1 MIETP
6 PSRGSPPVSFSSAFG
21 GTAGR
26 RALPTGPPVAQP
38 HMHVKVV
45 SAIGDGDSDV
55 TAHRHGGRHSALLLT
70 LRAAQWS

>member
-6 PSRGSPPVSFSSAFG
+6 PSPRSPPVSFSSAFG
-21 GTAGR
+21 ETAGR

-38 HMHVKVV
+38 HMHVKFV
-45 SAIGDGDSDV
+45 SALAMATDV
-55 TAHRHGGRHSALLLT
+55 TAHRHDGRHSALLPT